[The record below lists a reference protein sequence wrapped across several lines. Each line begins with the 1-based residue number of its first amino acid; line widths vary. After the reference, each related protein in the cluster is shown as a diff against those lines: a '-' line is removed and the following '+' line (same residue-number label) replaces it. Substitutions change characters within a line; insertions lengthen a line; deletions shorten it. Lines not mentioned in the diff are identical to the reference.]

1 MECLFFR
8 RRRICGASVG
18 LERARREIR
27 NPDMNAN
34 GYISSRSEKEE
45 QNRSTIERTEHLNL
59 SSSLVSISKV
69 S

>member
-1 MECLFFR
+1 MECSFF

-18 LERARREIR
+18 ARERARREIR